1 MIDASLCSPTG
12 ESSDQRS
19 RGTLANSVTKP
30 AGTTMLSRVLPIW
43 YDIGRWSTAASGPF
57 FRKYRSGESTPL
69 GGWGGASG
77 RTTIFEALRVV
88 VRGALSVLVAVI
100 VSLGA
105 GTTAGGRAATAVSGR
120 LGAAAAVLVG
130 TRVSVRAPA
139 VDVVPLSTA
148 MSTAA
153 M

>member
-57 FRKYRSGESTPL
+57 LRKYRSGESTAF
-69 GGWGGASG
+69 GGGGGASG
-77 RTTIFEALRVV
+77 RTTISVALGVV
-88 VRGALSVLVAVI
+88 ARRTVSVFATVS
-100 VSLGA
+100 VSLCTGA
-105 GTTAGGRAATAVSGR
+105 TAAGRARAAVSGR
-120 LGAAAAVLVG
+120 LGAAATVG
-130 TRVSVRAPA
+130 ADAGVSVRAPA
-139 VDVVPLSTA
+139 VDVAPLSTA